1 MYTKSDNYYGLRWLK
16 KEGSE
21 KMYYI
26 IKVKKKGLADYY
38 SKTST
43 LHIAR
48 AMKKEAEELK
58 GGSYGIFNRLE

>member
-1 MYTKSDNYYGLRWLK
+1 
-16 KEGSE
+16 
-21 KMYYI
+21 MYYI